1 MTMQNVL
8 LILAWSSNG
17 LCMKNALIYF
27 IFFKKKQKMNKTQY
41 RLMAQDVKENRA
53 NLTKYRKIFKYAYPF
68 GDRIFKRLM
77 INQVK
82 PERFIAFLNAMMGL
96 EGEQRIKDFSFR
108 IQEMPALPS
117 QKKPI
122 FDIVGTNQAGEP
134 IMVEVQQNASQLFI
148 DRLFYYVSRAIS
160 TLVPEGSRYRLPHV
174 YVLSILTEDLFNKEP
189 GTYFHHV
196 NLSKN
201 GRPFYEKFD
210 GFLVEVDKFCKLDAR
225 LPLTNREQSKRA
237 EMLRFFNELMEE
249 KPFSPQYLKN
259 DLYAKFIKD
268 VSLDK
273 IEDELLLR
281 EVDEMTDIK
290 YEKESSFLDGM
301 DAKAREMAKKLKNK
315 GVDVNIIADSSG
327 LSRAD
332 VLAL

>member
-1 MTMQNVL
+1 
-8 LILAWSSNG
+8 
-17 LCMKNALIYF
+17 
-27 IFFKKKQKMNKTQY
+27 MNKTQY

-53 NLTKYRKIFKYAYPF
+53 NLAKYRKIFKYAYPF
-68 GDRIFKRLM
+68 GDKVFKRLM

-96 EGEQRIKDFSFR
+96 EGDRRIKDFSFR

-122 FDIVGTNQAGEP
+122 FDIIGTNQAGEP
-134 IMVEVQQNASQLFI
+134 ILVEVQQNASQLFI

-174 YVLSILTEDLFNKEP
+174 YVLSILTEDLFNNEP
-189 GTYFHHV
+189 DTYFHHV

-201 GRPFYEKFD
+201 GRPFYDKFD
-210 GFLVEVDKFCKLDAR
+210 GFLVEVDKFCKIDAR
-225 LPLTNREQSKRA
+225 LPLSNREQSERA
-237 EMLRFFNELMEE
+237 DMLRFFNELMEE
-249 KPFSPQYLKN
+249 KPFSPQYLQN

-268 VSLDK
+268 VSLEK

-301 DAKAREMAKKLKNK
+301 DAKAREMAKAMLAEGDSVEKVARISQLSEAEVAALK
-315 GVDVNIIADSSG
+315 
-327 LSRAD
+327 
-332 VLAL
+332 

>member
-1 MTMQNVL
+1 
-8 LILAWSSNG
+8 
-17 LCMKNALIYF
+17 
-27 IFFKKKQKMNKTQY
+27 MNKMQY

-53 NLTKYRKIFKYAYPF
+53 NLAKYRKIFKYAYPF
-68 GDRIFKRLM
+68 GDKIFKRLM

-96 EGEQRIKDFSFR
+96 EGEQRIREFSFR

-174 YVLSILTEDLFNKEP
+174 YVLSILTEGLFNKEP
-189 GTYFHHV
+189 DTYFHHV
-196 NLSKN
+196 KLSKN
-201 GRPFYEKFD
+201 GHPFYEKFD
-210 GFLVEVDKFCKLDAR
+210 GFLVEVNKFCKIDAR
-225 LPLTNREQSKRA
+225 LPLPNREQSERA
-237 EMLRFFNELMEE
+237 EMLRFFYELMEE
-249 KPFSPQYLKN
+249 KPFSPQYLQN

>member
-1 MTMQNVL
+1 MR
-8 LILAWSSNG
+8 A
-17 LCMKNALIYF
+17 CC
-27 IFFKKKQKMNKTQY
+27 IFNLTPRSFCLSARKEIKMNKTQY

-53 NLTKYRKIFKYAYPF
+53 NLAKYRKIFKYAYPF
-68 GDRIFKRLM
+68 GDKVFKRLM

-96 EGEQRIKDFSFR
+96 EGDRRIKDFSFR

-122 FDIVGTNQAGEP
+122 FDIIGTNQAGEP
-134 IMVEVQQNASQLFI
+134 ILVEVQQNASQLFI

-174 YVLSILTEDLFNKEP
+174 YVLSILTEDLFNNEP
-189 GTYFHHV
+189 DTYFHHV

-201 GRPFYEKFD
+201 GRPFYDKFD
-210 GFLVEVDKFCKLDAR
+210 GFLVEVDKFCKIDAR
-225 LPLTNREQSKRA
+225 LPLSNREQSERA
-237 EMLRFFNELMEE
+237 DMLRFFNELMEE
-249 KPFSPQYLKN
+249 KPFSPQYLQN

-268 VSLDK
+268 VSLEK

-290 YEKESSFLDGM
+290 YEKESSFWMEWTPRL
-301 DAKAREMAKKLKNK
+301 AKWRRPCLLKAIPLKKSPGFRNFLRQR
-315 GVDVNIIADSSG
+315 
-327 LSRAD
+327 LPH
-332 VLAL
+332 

>member
-1 MTMQNVL
+1 MPHCFCLSV
-8 LILAWSSNG
+8 G
-17 LCMKNALIYF
+17 KER
-27 IFFKKKQKMNKTQY
+27 KMNKMQY

-53 NLTKYRKIFKYAYPF
+53 NLAKYRKIFKYAYPF
-68 GDRIFKRLM
+68 GDKVFKRLM

-96 EGEQRIKDFSFR
+96 EGNRRIKEFSFR

-134 IMVEVQQNASQLFI
+134 ILVEVQQNASQLFI

-174 YVLSILTEDLFNKEP
+174 YVLSILTEDLFNNEP
-189 GTYFHHV
+189 DTYFHHV

-201 GRPFYEKFD
+201 ERPFYDKFD

-225 LPLTNREQSKRA
+225 LPLANREQSERA

-249 KPFSPQYLKN
+249 KPFSPQYLQN

-268 VSLDK
+268 VSLEK

-301 DAKAREMAKKLKNK
+301 DAKACEMAKAMLAEGDSVEKVARISQLSEAEVAALK
-315 GVDVNIIADSSG
+315 
-327 LSRAD
+327 
-332 VLAL
+332 